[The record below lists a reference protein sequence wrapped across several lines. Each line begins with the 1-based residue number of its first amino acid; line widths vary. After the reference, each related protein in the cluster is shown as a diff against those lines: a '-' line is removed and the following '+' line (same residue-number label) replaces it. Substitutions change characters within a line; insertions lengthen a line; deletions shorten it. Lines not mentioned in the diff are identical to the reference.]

1 MIALFSH
8 RAYRPYLHL
17 RVSLLLLTALS
28 LNVCVSWAQTSEPQ
42 IGSTQARIAQDMEL
56 IHIAEQQHRPDPER
70 GALWARLASEYQ
82 YAAEF
87 LKAEDAYNKSLHLLK
102 TAPAPGAEYAAALEG
117 LSTLYLLYG
126 RVDDAEG
133 VRKRALAV
141 REKLGNPTDI
151 GLSQVHLADVAIA
164 RRQFKKA
171 EQLAL
176 RGMEEM
182 ESSSN
187 PPRSGM
193 LSGLITVTYA
203 RCRRG
208 HCDEGLMSAQQAVAF
223 ANTHFESN
231 SAAVGFALETLG
243 FAEWK
248 NGAIQDGEK
257 AMLNGIQILRTKLVP
272 ADPRLAGALLQYH
285 DYLIA
290 TSRRVEAQEIH
301 VEVERMTSQT
311 GAFCSA
317 CTVSVYSLS
326 KTLR

>member
-1 MIALFSH
+1 
-8 RAYRPYLHL
+8 
-17 RVSLLLLTALS
+17 V
-28 LNVCVSWAQTSEPQ
+28 
-42 IGSTQARIAQDMEL
+42 RIAQDLEL
-56 IHIAEQQHRPDPER
+56 IHIAEQEHHSDAER
-70 GALWARLASEYQ
+70 GGLWAQLASEYQ

-102 TAPAPGAEYAAALEG
+102 SAPATRTEYAATLES
-117 LSTLYLLYG
+117 LSALYLLYG
-126 RVDDAEG
+126 RVDDAES
-133 VRKRALAV
+133 VSKQALTV
-141 REKLGNPTDI
+141 REKLGNPSDI
-151 GLSQVHLADVAIA
+151 GLSQVHLANVAIA

-171 EQLAL
+171 ERLAL

-208 HCDEGLMSAQQAVAF
+208 HFSEGSMSAQQAVAF
-223 ANTHFESN
+223 AKTHFEPE

-243 FAEWK
+243 FVEWK
-248 NGAIQDGEK
+248 NGAVQDGEK
-257 AMLNGIQILRTKLVP
+257 AMLHGIQILRTKLVP
-272 ADPRLAGALLQYH
+272 ADPRLAGALLQYQ

-301 VEVERMTSQT
+301 EEVERMTSQT

-326 KTLR
+326 KSLR

>member
-8 RAYRPYLHL
+8 RAYGSYLHL

-28 LNVCVSWAQTSEPQ
+28 LSVCVAWAQTSESQ
-42 IGSTQARIAQDMEL
+42 VRASQARIAQDMEL
-56 IHIAEQQHRPDPER
+56 IQIAEREHRPDAER
-70 GALWARLASEYQ
+70 GALWAQLASEYQ

-102 TAPAPGAEYAAALEG
+102 TVPSARADYAAALES
-117 LSTLYLLYG
+117 LAALYLLYG
-126 RVDDAEG
+126 RVDESES
-133 VRKRALAV
+133 VWKQALAV
-141 REKLGNPTDI
+141 REKLGNPSGI
-151 GLSQVHLADVAIA
+151 GLSQVHLADVAFA
-164 RRQFKKA
+164 RHQFKKA
-171 EQLAL
+171 ERLAL
-176 RGMEEM
+176 RAMEEM

-187 PPRSGM
+187 PPRAGM

-223 ANTHFESN
+223 ANTHFESE
-231 SAAVGFALETLG
+231 SSPVGFALATLG

-248 NGAIQDGEK
+248 NGAVQDGEK
-257 AMLNGIQILRTKLVP
+257 AMLHGIQILRTKLVP
-272 ADPRLAGALLQYH
+272 ADPRLTAALLQYQ
-285 DYLIA
+285 DYLTA

-301 VEVERMTSQT
+301 EEVERMRSQS
-311 GAFCSA
+311 GIICSA